1 MMKSTAT
8 ALLIIIS
15 VLLIAGLSNGRLLLK
30 NKMFIFPNNPSA
42 FDPNLS
48 SPVDDES
55 ALHTA
60 NDHVEKDAVECDQE
74 RGSSAKSATNEN
86 KVSFRLSPSVRKT
99 KKIESSALNNV
110 NGVLNLLPKG
120 AVLLSE
126 SSPNVNSM
134 MTQQRLATSG
144 NSPGVGHMQM
154 IRPKSQKINVGIP
167 KSHHSHGDDYA
178 QQEKRNK
185 HKLGSTPSPGGGH

>member
-1 MMKSTAT
+1 M

-15 VLLIAGLSNGRLLLK
+15 VLLIAGRSNGRLLLK

-42 FDPNLS
+42 FDPTLS
-48 SPVDDES
+48 SSVHDES
-55 ALHTA
+55 TLHIA
-60 NDHVEKDAVECDQE
+60 NGYVEKDAVECDQE
-74 RGSSAKSATNEN
+74 RGSSEKSATNEN

-110 NGVLNLLPKG
+110 DGVLNLLPKG
-120 AVLLSE
+120 AVLPSG
-126 SSPNVNSM
+126 STPNVNSM

-154 IRPKSQKINVGIP
+154 IRPKSQTINVDIP
-167 KSHHSHGDDYA
+167 KSHHTHGDDHA

-185 HKLGSTPSPGGGH
+185 RKLGSTPSPGGGH